1 MLGLYDEPLVAIE
14 NVRTL
19 RERLDCE
26 YIHIGR
32 PFVLQN
38 VFRITPARG
47 RTQVIE
53 LHRQMLK
60 TELLDKNNPR
70 RKLLARCARKASKG
84 QKIRFLC
91 FCKPKKCHGD
101 LYVRIIKLRMS
112 GMKWSRIAKLI

>member
-1 MLGLYDEPLVAIE
+1 MLGLYDEPLVQVE
-14 NVRTL
+14 NVRSL
-19 RERLDCE
+19 RERADCE

-38 VFRITPARG
+38 VYRITPTRG

-60 TELLDKNNPR
+60 EELLDKTNPR
-70 RKLLARCARKASKG
+70 RKLLDLCARKAAEG

-101 LYVRIIKLRMS
+101 LYVRIIELRMS